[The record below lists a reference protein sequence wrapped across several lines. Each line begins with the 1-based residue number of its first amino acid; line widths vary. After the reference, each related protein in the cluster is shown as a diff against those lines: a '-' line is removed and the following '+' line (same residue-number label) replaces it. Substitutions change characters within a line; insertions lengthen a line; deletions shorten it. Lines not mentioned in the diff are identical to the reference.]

1 MLLVMQRQETVMQVV
16 QLVGMTK
23 SVETHVLQD
32 VKEHVI
38 NKQENVQHVLQVNM
52 VKPIKSVLIHAM

>member
-1 MLLVMQRQETVMQVV
+1 MQVV